1 MTGRRW
7 GVILLHGTMEANSVT
22 VKVKFMGDLRA
33 IVGKR
38 ETTTNL
44 PQGSTVKDLLTSL
57 CDNYGEAFT
66 ARVLNQM
73 GNLEHYVLVFL
84 NGKNIKELEGLATI
98 LGEGEVEFMMLPM
111 FEGG

>member
-1 MTGRRW
+1 
-7 GVILLHGTMEANSVT
+7 MEPNTVT

-33 IVGKR
+33 IVGRR

-57 CDNYGEAFT
+57 SNNYGEVFRS
-66 ARVLNQM
+66 RVLNPM

-84 NGKNIKELEGLATI
+84 NGKNIKELESVETI

>member
-1 MTGRRW
+1 
-7 GVILLHGTMEANSVT
+7 MEPNALT
-22 VKVKFMGDLRA
+22 VKVKFMGALRV
-33 IVGKR
+33 IVGQR

-44 PQGSTVKDLLTSL
+44 PQGSTVKDLLTLLS
-57 CDNYGEAFT
+57 NSYGEAFRS
-66 ARVLNQM
+66 RVLNPM

-84 NGKNIKELEGLATI
+84 NGKNIKELEGVETI

>member
-1 MTGRRW
+1 MEGAK
-7 GVILLHGTMEANSVT
+7 LEHGAMEPNTVT

-44 PQGSTVKDLLTSL
+44 PRGSTVKDLFASL
-57 CDNYGEAFT
+57 SSSYGEVFSS
-66 ARVLNQM
+66 RVLNPM
-73 GNLEHYVLVFL
+73 GKLEHYVLVFL
-84 NGKNIKELEGLATI
+84 NGKNIKDLEGLETA
-98 LGEGEVEFMMLPM
+98 LGEGEREVELLMLPM

>member
-1 MTGRRW
+1 
-7 GVILLHGTMEANSVT
+7 MEPNTLT
-22 VKVKFMGDLRA
+22 VKVKFMGGLRV

-57 CDNYGEAFT
+57 SNSYGEVFRS
-66 ARVLNQM
+66 RVLNPM

-84 NGKNIKELEGLATI
+84 NGRNIKELEGVETL

>member
-1 MTGRRW
+1 
-7 GVILLHGTMEANSVT
+7 
-22 VKVKFMGDLRA
+22 MGDLRA

-44 PQGSTVKDLLTSL
+44 SQGSTVKDLLASL
-57 CDNYGEAFT
+57 SNSYGEGFSS
-66 ARVLNQM
+66 RVLNPM

-84 NGKNIKELEGLATI
+84 NGKNIRELEGLETS

>member
-1 MTGRRW
+1 MGPNT
-7 GVILLHGTMEANSVT
+7 LT

-38 ETTTNL
+38 ETTTKL
-44 PQGSTVKDLLTSL
+44 PKGSTVKDLLTAL
-57 CDNYGEAFT
+57 CNSFGDVFSS
-66 ARVLNQM
+66 RILNPK

-84 NGKNIKELEGLATI
+84 DGKNIKDLQGMGTTLRDD
-98 LGEGEVEFMMLPM
+98 GQGVGEVELLMLPM

>member
-1 MTGRRW
+1 
-7 GVILLHGTMEANSVT
+7 MEPNTLT
-22 VKVKFMGDLRA
+22 VKVKFMGGLRV

-57 CDNYGEAFT
+57 SNNYGEVFRS
-66 ARVLNQM
+66 RVLNPM

-84 NGKNIKELEGLATI
+84 NGKNIKELESVETI